1 MNRLRYALM
10 NHHPQSVGG
19 KLRLGVG
26 FLLVILAVASLGLW
40 WAILSMALSWL
51 WK

>member
-1 MNRLRYALM
+1 MSHCYYY
-10 NHHPQSVGG
+10 QSEGG

-26 FLLVILAVASLGLW
+26 FLLVILTVASLGLW
-40 WAILSMALSWL
+40 WAIISMAISWL